1 MGKRIRIALL
11 TAAMLL
17 TGVGPGTAGAA
28 GVGLGAAG
36 EGLGDAGQA
45 GPERWLLP
53 QAAYAAS
60 APSSGAISLKVN
72 LVEGADTAE
81 VSLQVDG
88 TVTGTVQSVAAA
100 LTYDTH
106 YLTLID
112 WDAAKTPAVL
122 GETPAAGRTMAP
134 GRVAG
139 KPSLVFQKSVS
150 GSAVTG
156 GATGI
161 ETGGAE
167 ETGPGGTAGAAEAC
181 VYFGAQGQNGVS
193 LETGKELV
201 TLRFSVTGGAA
212 DLTGKLRLAE
222 PAEFQDKLTMLA
234 GPATLNVDG
243 TYYRSD
249 WKADGAGME
258 NYAPL
263 TVNTD
268 QIAAPTRGP
277 SLYGGGG
284 GSSGYTLIY
293 NLMGATSGAGITG
306 SALQGQTF
314 DEAGLRQAFSPLT
327 GLKAGD
333 TVTLPAIQL
342 YRSGYVF
349 KGWHPSSDTEGNIYQ
364 PKSSFTMPEGNVA
377 FGAVMLKEGGAA
389 DPSEFASLSFYDW
402 DETLLGTAVF
412 AKEASPS
419 EVQDVLDT
427 FLKTKYSS
435 YGAIDLDSTADTWVD
450 NEAYPLTYKKGYNF
464 KGWVQVDGGE
474 GTESLADA
482 FTAYET
488 AADFAAD
495 RWDYSAAPAEGWGN
509 IVLKAGYVESELLAE
524 TGTAAYYT
532 IGNFEG
538 NMYGNS
544 TSNRL
549 GNISITVT
557 AERQNNGIGV
567 KRMRQPT
574 IRGVYRIGDSSV
586 YLQASMPNSDV
597 SNAELVIPK
606 TVDSLEIAVV
616 DLNNTNIVN
625 AGANSSNTVFYNRT
639 ALDGGTI
646 ENSYIV
652 QGALGSVSKRAAEQN
667 DRMRLRTTST
677 EWTLGIGAYTIV
689 TELGL
694 TWKTTANT
702 DRYKILLAVYGQ
714 GNNATLSLKDLQEV
728 INWEMPNIKL
738 PTVNPGTNANGQ
750 AAYDTMQKLYT
761 FLDQAMEAHGGAFS
775 DVNAVKTAL
784 DAFRES

>member
-1 MGKRIRIALL
+1 M
-11 TAAMLL
+11 
-17 TGVGPGTAGAA
+17 
-28 GVGLGAAG
+28 
-36 EGLGDAGQA
+36 
-45 GPERWLLP
+45 
-53 QAAYAAS
+53 
-60 APSSGAISLKVN
+60 
-72 LVEGADTAE
+72 
-81 VSLQVDG
+81 
-88 TVTGTVQSVAAA
+88 
-100 LTYDTH
+100 
-106 YLTLID
+106 
-112 WDAAKTPAVL
+112 
-122 GETPAAGRTMAP
+122 
-134 GRVAG
+134 
-139 KPSLVFQKSVS
+139 
-150 GSAVTG
+150 
-156 GATGI
+156 
-161 ETGGAE
+161 
-167 ETGPGGTAGAAEAC
+167 
-181 VYFGAQGQNGVS
+181 YFGAQGQNGVS

-268 QIAAPTRGP
+268 QIASPTRGP
-277 SLYGGGG
+277 SLYGGGVG
-284 GSSGYTLIY
+284 GSNGYTLIY

-306 SALQGQTF
+306 SALEGKTF

-364 PKSSFTMPEGNVA
+364 PESSFTMPEGNVA

-435 YGAIDLDSTADTWVD
+435 YGAIDLDSRADTWVD
-450 NEAYPLTYKKGYNF
+450 NEAHPLTYKKGYNF

-495 RWDYSAAPAEGWGN
+495 RWDYSAAPAKGWGN

-532 IGNFEG
+532 ITNYEG
-538 NMYGNS
+538 NVYGNS
-544 TSNRL
+544 LNANT
-549 GNISITVT
+549 GNISVTLTVKR
-557 AERQNNGIGV
+557 ENNEFGV
-567 KRMRQPT
+567 KRLKNPALRGIYT
-574 IRGVYRIGDSSV
+574 IQGAQVYMQSNLKNTDIA
-586 YLQASMPNSDV
+586 QA
-597 SNAELVIPK
+597 EFVIPK
-606 TVDSLEIAVV
+606 AASNVVFAAVE
-616 DLNNTNIVN
+616 
-625 AGANSSNTVFYNRT
+625 
-639 ALDGGTI
+639 LDGSDIFTAGDATNPKPFNDNVPSAGGTV
-646 ENSYIV
+646 ENSYV
-652 QGALGSVSKRAAEQN
+652 VLGALGSVSKRAAEQN
-667 DRMRLRTTST
+667 ERIKTDKTST
-677 EWTLGIGAYTIV
+677 EWTVGIANYVIN

-694 TWKTTANT
+694 PWGSTAAA
-702 DRYKILLAVYGQ
+702 DRNKILLAVYGMKEGTVLSQ
-714 GNNATLSLKDLQEV
+714 LQLREVLDWHFVNADV
-728 INWEMPNIKL
+728 
-738 PTVNPGTNANGQ
+738 PTANPTAANGGFVKMQ
-750 AAYDTMQKLYT
+750 ALYLK
-761 FLDQAMEAHGGAFS
+761 LDQAMAANGGPFDSVA
-775 DVNAVKTAL
+775 AVKSAL
-784 DAFRES
+784 ET